1 MDDTDDPA
9 GVLTVQ
15 RPRKS
20 SHMLELVETFIK
32 LKGFERVL
40 ARLVDDQ
47 PMTLPTM
54 RAILT
59 AITQVYDVL
68 SKEQALVVFPPILK
82 AVGARLEALDETVR
96 APRGEPLPLTT
107 IHSRHKTPSL
117 GPHRLYAT

>member
-1 MDDTDDPA
+1 
-9 GVLTVQ
+9 
-15 RPRKS
+15 
-20 SHMLELVETFIK
+20 MLELVETFIK

>member
-96 APRGEPLPLTT
+96 APTGKPLPLTSS
-107 IHSRHKTPSL
+107 HSRHNTPSL
-117 GPHRLYAT
+117 RPHRLYAT